1 MVNLYEMRCVACRS
15 GEPSLTETEIN
26 QYRPQVADW
35 SIREVDGIKRLE
47 RVYQFGN
54 FVQALAFTNKIGE
67 IAEADGH
74 HPLIVTEYGKVTVDW
89 WTHKIKGLHKNDFI
103 MAAKTD
109 QLFQA

>member
-26 QYRPQVADW
+26 QYHPQVADW